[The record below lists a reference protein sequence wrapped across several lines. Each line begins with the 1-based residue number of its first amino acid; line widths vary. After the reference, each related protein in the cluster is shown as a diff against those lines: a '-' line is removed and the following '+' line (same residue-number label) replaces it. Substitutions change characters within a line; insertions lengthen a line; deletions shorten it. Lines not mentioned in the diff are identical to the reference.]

1 MEICEKNTIGRMGA
15 SPPLYDLSANEVS
28 GIQKKTHLPIL
39 GFGYFF
45 SSKIELKSLL
55 G

>member
-1 MEICEKNTIGRMGA
+1 VNTNGRMGA
-15 SPPLYDLSANEVS
+15 LSPLYDLSANEVS

-39 GFGYFF
+39 GIGNFF